1 MAQASKVTAFPV
13 KPRKKDR
20 PVLSSIVDL
29 RGEMARM
36 LQGTENVSAYQRTK
50 TLGVSLPPLS
60 FYEGKPCR
68 YKDGCLY
75 VGDEIIRRRKI

>member
-1 MAQASKVTAFPV
+1 MATQATVTKFPV

-29 RGEMARM
+29 RGQMARM
-36 LQGTENVSAYQRTK
+36 MSGTASNSSQARNRSN
-50 TLGVSLPPLS
+50 GVTLPPMS
-60 FYEGKPCR
+60 FYGDERCY

-75 VGDEIIRRRKI
+75 VGNEVIRRRKI